1 MKQQVFTLIL
11 FRLTSGQIICHKKA
25 STSDKVSVIFVLLHS
40 SNKLQL
46 AAYVQTLLHDDVC
59 QRAPVV
65 SIRLAIVQNN
75 PLVGRLSQK

>member
-25 STSDKVSVIFVLLHS
+25 STNDKVSVIFVLHS

-59 QRAPVV
+59 QRAPVLA
-65 SIRLAIVQNN
+65 IHLAIVQNN
-75 PLVGRLSQK
+75 SLVGRLSQK